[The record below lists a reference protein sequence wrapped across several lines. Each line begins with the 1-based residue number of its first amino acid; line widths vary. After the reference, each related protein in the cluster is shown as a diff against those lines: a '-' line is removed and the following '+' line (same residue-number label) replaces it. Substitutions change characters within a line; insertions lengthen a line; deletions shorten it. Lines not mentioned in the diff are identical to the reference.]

1 MWKIK
6 YHPDA
11 EKDLKKLD
19 DSVKK
24 IVLKGI
30 IKVSENPLPKNKGGY
45 GKPLGNKNKNN
56 LTNLLKIKYKKIGI
70 RVVYKLFRTKNE
82 MYILVIS
89 ARAENEVYTL
99 AGKRKF

>member
-1 MWKIK
+1 M
-6 YHPDA
+6 
-11 EKDLKKLD
+11 
-19 DSVKK
+19 
-24 IVLKGI
+24 
-30 IKVSENPLPKNKGGY
+30 
-45 GKPLGNKNKNN
+45 
-56 LTNLLKIKYKKIGI
+56 TNLLKIKYKKIGI